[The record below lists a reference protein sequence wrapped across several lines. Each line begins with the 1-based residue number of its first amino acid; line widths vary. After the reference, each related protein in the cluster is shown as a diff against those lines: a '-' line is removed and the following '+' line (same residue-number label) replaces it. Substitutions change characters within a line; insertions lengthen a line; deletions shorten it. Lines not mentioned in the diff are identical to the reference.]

1 MAQANFDNITS
12 INDGPFEPA
21 TMLNQLRIAGSQRPA
36 DKVVAAA
43 YAILQNAQRPS
54 INPNAD
60 FDASAL
66 AFETASGCYAS
77 AKTDENLWTLAWA
90 LVAVIT
96 PIILGL
102 NDASDQVDQALVYV
116 KHAPAAA
123 WTVIADGQ
131 DRSPEEMRSAVL
143 DQLAGIRDRQ
153 RCQGNAGNGSYPAA
167 V

>member
-1 MAQANFDNITS
+1 MTKANAASNMSSVRSSTGSRSVTKF
-12 INDGPFEPA
+12 A
-21 TMLNQLRIAGSQRPA
+21 TY
-36 DKVVAAA
+36 AAA
-43 YAILQNAQRPS
+43 CMILQDVQRPS

-66 AFETASGCYAS
+66 AFETASGSFVS
-77 AKTDENLWTLAWA
+77 AETDENLWTLAWA
-90 LVAVIT
+90 LVAVTT

-102 NDASDQVDQALVYV
+102 NDASNQVDRAVAYV

-131 DRSPEEMRSAVL
+131 DRSPDEMRAAVL
-143 DQLAGIRDRQ
+143 DQLVGIRDRQ
-153 RCQGNAGNGSYPAA
+153 RCQGNAGNSSYPAA